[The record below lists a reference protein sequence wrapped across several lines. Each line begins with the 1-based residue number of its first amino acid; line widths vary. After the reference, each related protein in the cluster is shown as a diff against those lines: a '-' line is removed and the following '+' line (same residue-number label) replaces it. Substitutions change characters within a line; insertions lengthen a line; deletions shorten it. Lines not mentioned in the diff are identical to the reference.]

1 MSKVSVDVRSV
12 SIPTYQVQK
21 PERNPFFLE
30 KRVYQGSSGKAY
42 PLPFYNRVS
51 EEKVSQEWEA
61 IYIENEFIEVM
72 ILPQI
77 GGRIHA
83 ARDKTNGYDFIYRQ
97 EVIKPALVGLAGP
110 WISGGIEFNW
120 PQHHRPA
127 TYMPVAYDIENHE
140 DGSVTVWLS
149 DHDPMQHLKGMHGVC
164 LHPDKSFIEL
174 KVRAY
179 NRTEYTQ
186 TFLWWANVATRV
198 HEQYQSFFPT
208 DVNMVADHAKRAMST
223 FPLCTESYYGVDY
236 NKRSEEGVPE
246 HEIPAKFIPP
256 HCVNKNTEVPY
267 KPNDLSWY
275 ANIPVPT
282 SYMCIGSE
290 GDFCGGYDHSIK
302 AGIVHVANHH
312 ISPGKKQWTWGNHE
326 FGYAWDRNLSDNSE
340 PYIEL
345 MAGVYT
351 DNQPDFSY
359 LMPGETK
366 TWSQYFYPY
375 SGIGTVKQA
384 DKDFALNMEVKKDV
398 VLLGVSATSSHE
410 EITITLKSGENTI
423 YENTTAIT
431 PKKPFIIELPK
442 SPEIAED
449 ELELHVTTQNEKRTT
464 LQPVAKSKK
473 SVEHEAATE
482 PPAPSEIA
490 SCDELYITGLHL
502 QQYRHATRSPE
513 IYWEEA
519 LKRDPLDARC
529 NNAMGL
535 RCFNRGQLEQAQEY
549 FRNTI
554 KRLTQRNPNPYDG
567 EPYYNLG
574 LTLRLLGKT
583 EEAYA
588 ALYKA
593 TWNMAWRAPAYHALA
608 ELDARKKD
616 WTQALEH
623 LEYSLRYNT
632 ENLRARNLK
641 VMILRKIGHEKLAE
655 KLLAETRA
663 IDKLDIWSRHLSDL
677 PCLADSQGRIDLTLD
692 LARAGFY
699 NEAIKLLLSTNPE
712 SVSGTGPTLFYLAA
726 WLEQKLSNTEEAEK
740 LRKQAE
746 GCDMSYC
753 FPIRL
758 EEMLALEEAMKLSPE
773 NARAAYYLGNL
784 YYDRKRHEDAIVCW
798 LKAVE
803 GEPDNAIAWR
813 NIGIGAYNSRHN
825 VTLALDAYNKAVEL
839 DPTDPRLLYE
849 RDQLWKRAGIL
860 PQQRLDVLMGHQEL
874 LDQRDEL
881 LLEYC
886 TLLNQL
892 GRPDETAAKL
902 YTHNFQPW
910 EGGEGMALGL
920 HVRLN
925 LLLGQKALAECNPVK
940 ACHYFEKALSSPE
953 NLGEAKHLIANQSD
967 IHYWLGLALSKN
979 SDIAKAR
986 KHWQIAAET
995 KGDFQTMEV
1004 RQFSEMTY
1012 YSALSMKQLGQV
1024 AEANKL
1030 LKSLKEY
1037 AEDLMTQKA
1046 KIDYFATSLPNML
1059 LFDEDLDQSQQIRAS
1074 FLKAQACYG
1083 TGDTAQALDLCQN
1096 IVKKDPS
1103 HALASDFLTMIAQ
1116 ESTNS

>member
-1 MSKVSVDVRSV
+1 MSKVSVDVRNV
-12 SIPTYQVQK
+12 SIPTYQVHE

-51 EEKVSQEWEA
+51 EKKVDQEWEA

-97 EVIKPALVGLAGP
+97 DVIKPALVGLSGP

-127 TYMPVAYDIENHE
+127 TYMPVAYEVEHHD
-140 DGSVTVWLS
+140 DGSITVWLS

-198 HEQYQSFFPT
+198 HEHYQSFFPT
-208 DVNMVADHAKRAMST
+208 DVHMVADHAKRAMST
-223 FPLCTESYYGVDY
+223 FPLCSESYYGIDY
-236 NKRSEEGVPE
+236 AKRADEGVPE
-246 HEIPAKFIPP
+246 HEIPAKFVPP
-256 HCVNKNTEVPY
+256 HCIKTNTEVPY
-267 KPNDLSWY
+267 KANDLSWY

-290 GDFCGGYDHSIK
+290 GDFCGGYDHAVK

-312 ISPGKKQWTWGNHE
+312 ISPGKKQWTWGNHD

-375 SGIGTVKQA
+375 SNIGTVKQA
-384 DKDFALNMEVKKDV
+384 DKDFAMNMEVKDDV
-398 VLLGVSATSSHE
+398 ILIGISATGRHE
-410 EITITLKSGENTI
+410 EITVTLQSGLNTI
-423 YENTTAIT
+423 YQHTTAIA
-431 PKKPFIIELPK
+431 PHQPLIVKLPK
-442 SPEIAED
+442 NSEISED
-449 ELELHVTTQNEKRTT
+449 ELELNITTQNGIKTT
-464 LQPVAKSKK
+464 LQPPAKVNK

-482 PPAPSEIA
+482 PPAPSEIT

-519 LKRDPLDARC
+519 LTRDPLDARC

-535 RCFNRGQLEQAQEY
+535 KCFNRGQLEQAEKH
-549 FRNTI
+549 FRKAI

-608 ELDARKKD
+608 ELDSRKKD

-632 ENLRARNLK
+632 DNLRARNLK
-641 VMILRKIGHEKLAE
+641 AMILQELGQKEQAE
-655 KLLAETRA
+655 KLLSETRA

-677 PCLADSQGRIDLTLD
+677 PCLADSHGRIDLALD

-712 SVSGTGPTLFYLAA
+712 SVSGTGPILFYLAA
-726 WLEQKLSNTEEAEK
+726 WIEQKQANTEEAKK
-740 LRKQAE
+740 LRQQAE
-746 GCDMSYC
+746 ICDMSYC

-758 EEMLALEEAMKLSPE
+758 EEMLALEEAMNSNHE
-773 NARAAYYLGNL
+773 SARATYYLGNL

-798 LKAVE
+798 LSAVE
-803 GEPDNAIAWR
+803 QEPANAIAWR
-813 NIGIGAYNSRHN
+813 NIGIGAYNSRHD
-825 VTLALDAYNKAVEL
+825 VTLALNAYNKAVEL
-839 DPTDPRLLYE
+839 DPADPRLLYE
-849 RDQLWKRAGIL
+849 RDQLWKRTGIL
-860 PQQRLDVLMGHQEL
+860 PQQRLDVLLQQPEL
-874 LDQRDEL
+874 LDKRDEL
-881 LLEYC
+881 LMEYC

-925 LLLGQKALAECNPVK
+925 LLLGQNALAEGNSEK
-940 ACHYFEKALSSPE
+940 ACRYLEKALSSPE
-953 NLGEAKHLIANQSD
+953 NLGEAKHLLANQSD
-967 IHYWLGLALSKN
+967 IHYWLGLALSEN
-979 SDIAKAR
+979 SQVDQAR

-1012 YSALSMKQLGQV
+1012 YSALAMKQLGQV
-1024 AEANKL
+1024 EEAGEL
-1030 LKSLKEY
+1030 LKSLKKY

-1059 LFDEDLDQSQQIRAS
+1059 LFDEDLDESQQTRAS

-1083 TGDTAQALDLCQN
+1083 LGDTAQALDLCQN
-1096 IVKKDPS
+1096 IVKGDPS
-1103 HALASDFLTMIAQ
+1103 HALACDFLTMIDQ
-1116 ESTNS
+1116 ERANS